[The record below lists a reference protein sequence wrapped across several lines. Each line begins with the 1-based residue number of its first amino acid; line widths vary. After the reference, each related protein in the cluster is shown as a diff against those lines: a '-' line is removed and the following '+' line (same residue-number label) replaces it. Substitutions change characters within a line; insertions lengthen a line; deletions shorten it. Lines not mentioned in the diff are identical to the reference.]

1 LSSFASTLIALEP
14 GEACFGCATIE
25 VAAHDVVDEATPE
38 ILRLFEPLFPQRL
51 DLLVVRL
58 EKLIQG

>member
-1 LSSFASTLIALEP
+1 MLARKYLSSFASTLIALEP

-38 ILRLFEPLFPQRL
+38 ILRLFEPLFPQRS
-51 DLLVVRL
+51 
-58 EKLIQG
+58 